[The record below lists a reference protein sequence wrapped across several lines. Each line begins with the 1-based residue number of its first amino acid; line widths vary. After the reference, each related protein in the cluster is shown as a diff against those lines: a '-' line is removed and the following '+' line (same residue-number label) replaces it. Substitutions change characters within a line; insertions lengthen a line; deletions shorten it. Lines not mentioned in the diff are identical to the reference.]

1 MNKVKKYAEFDDV
14 DKELYFYLGLLSTK
28 FAVLE
33 YNVLKLLGRHISED
47 FVLTN
52 NLFER
57 NSLAQ
62 NIEFLKKINIRK
74 GFEVDAISNLIQKIT
89 NIKKKR
95 NLFIHGLWGKP
106 RSEENDW
113 IITCQEPKMDYS
125 EQHEN
130 GKRIRQ
136 TWKSTTDYEF
146 RLSYLKKLTQDIN
159 DIIFAQNYLIEK
171 IELYD
176 FD

>member
-1 MNKVKKYAEFDDV
+1 MNKVKKYTEFDDV

-62 NIEFLKKINIRK
+62 NIEFLKKINKRM
-74 GFEVDAISNLIQKIT
+74 GYEVDAISILIQKIT
-89 NIKKKR
+89 NIKKR
-95 NLFIHGLWGKP
+95 EIYLF
-106 RSEENDW
+106 
-113 IITCQEPKMDYS
+113 MDYGVNL
-125 EQHEN
+125 EV
-130 GKRIRQ
+130 RIM
-136 TWKSTTDYEF
+136 TG
-146 RLSYLKKLTQDIN
+146 
-159 DIIFAQNYLIEK
+159 
-171 IELYD
+171 
-176 FD
+176 